1 MDVHQLRVDLVHG
14 RSAEDEGPVQEPDR
28 VEQLEGVLALLRAVV
43 VLVEQKAGLVYQGH
57 RAHLLVVRAL
67 ELRRQIR
74 SVVDVVGLEREEPV
88 QKETEL
94 YAACRLPGV
103 RVPDDEDDVLMPEG
117 DAPLELLRQAL
128 QSVEVDRKAVVGL
141 DLRSLELRPEPRVVD
156 RIGSHQSSSMR

>member
-1 MDVHQLRVDLVHG
+1 M
-14 RSAEDEGPVQEPDR
+14 QEPDR

-43 VLVEQKAGLVYQGH
+43 VLVEQEAGLVYQGH
-57 RAHLLVVRAL
+57 GAYLLVVRAL

-88 QKETEL
+88 QKEAEL

-103 RVPDDEDDVLMPEG
+103 SVPDDEDHVLMSQG
-117 DAPLELLRQAL
+117 DAPLEFLRQTF
-128 QSVEVDRKAVVGL
+128 QSVEVDRKAVVRL
-141 DLRSLELRPEPRVVD
+141 DLRALELRPEPRIID